1 MELSKIIA
9 NRVLTIQTMSKEIR
23 QMIDKVKNFKQF
35 VNENVNDNVYAFFN
49 TKTNEIVGRGLTSDM
64 IDYHLYKK
72 NKIKDKYLKVIKNP
86 SDDEVRVTD
95 SGSLVFKDGYEP
107 QFLGYN
113 Y

>member
-1 MELSKIIA
+1 MLKIK
-9 NRVLTIQTMSKEIR
+9 NVK
-23 QMIDKVKNFKQF
+23 MIDKVKNFKQF